1 MTSNL
6 VLGQFRTVLRLSSS
20 PTDVKK
26 KLIEREKGREE
37 EEGVSTSFEKKMI
50 VLMISLNEEL
60 DVLPFS
66 VLLETTI
73 ERRRFIAKKSS
84 ITV

>member
-6 VLGQFRTVLRLSSS
+6 ILGQFRTVLRLSSS
-20 PTDVKK
+20 LTDVKK
-26 KLIEREKGREE
+26 ADREREREKRREE
-37 EEGVSTSFEKKMI
+37 EEGVSTSIVI

-60 DVLPFS
+60 DELPFS

-73 ERRRFIAKKSS
+73 ERRRFIAKK
-84 ITV
+84 VR

>member
-1 MTSNL
+1 LTSNL

-60 DVLPFS
+60 AVLPFS

-73 ERRRFIAKKSS
+73 ERRRFIAKK
-84 ITV
+84 VR